1 MDINQFNNYNTLYE
15 GRARDMQI
23 LNIFNKI
30 LEGQG
35 IDTITGKTL
44 KYTTGNIYT
53 IRDIYN
59 TTYTYN
65 TIQNKYYITLEDGTV
80 IEYNSLNAF
89 IFSAKWLNN

>member
-1 MDINQFNNYNTLYE
+1 
-15 GRARDMQI
+15 MQT

-44 KYTTGNIYT
+44 KYTTGNIY
-53 IRDIYN
+53 IIEDIYN
-59 TTYTYN
+59 TTYMYSARR
-65 TIQNKYYITLEDGTV
+65 NKYFIILEDGTTL
-80 IEYNSLNAF
+80 EYNTLNAF

>member
-1 MDINQFNNYNTLYE
+1 
-15 GRARDMQI
+15 MQV

-35 IDTITGKTL
+35 IDTITGKVL
-44 KYTTGNIYT
+44 EYTTGNIYT

-65 TIQNKYYITLEDGTV
+65 AIQNKYYIILEDGTP
-80 IEYNSLNAF
+80 IEYDNLNAF

>member
-1 MDINQFNNYNTLYE
+1 
-15 GRARDMQI
+15 MQV

-35 IDTITGKTL
+35 IDTITGKVL
-44 KYTTGNIYT
+44 EYTTWNIYT

-65 TIQNKYYITLEDGTV
+65 AIQNKYYIILEDGTP

>member
-1 MDINQFNNYNTLYE
+1 
-15 GRARDMQI
+15 MQI

-35 IDTITGKTL
+35 IDTITGKVL
-44 KYTTGNIYT
+44 EYTTGNIYT

-65 TIQNKYYITLEDGTV
+65 TIQNKYYIVLEDGTAL
-80 IEYNSLNAF
+80 EYNRLNTF
-89 IFSAKWLNN
+89 IFNAKWLNN

>member
-1 MDINQFNNYNTLYE
+1 
-15 GRARDMQI
+15 MQI

-35 IDTITGKTL
+35 IDTITGKVL
-44 KYTTGNIYT
+44 KYATGNIYT
-53 IRDIYN
+53 IEDIYN

-65 TIQNKYYITLEDGTV
+65 AIQNKYYIVLEDGTAL
-80 IEYNSLNAF
+80 EYNRLDTF

>member
-1 MDINQFNNYNTLYE
+1 
-15 GRARDMQI
+15 MQT

-44 KYTTGNIYT
+44 KYATGNIYT
-53 IRDIYN
+53 IEDIYN

-65 TIQNKYYITLEDGTV
+65 AIQNRYYIVLEDGTSL
-80 IEYNSLNAF
+80 EYNRLDTF

>member
-1 MDINQFNNYNTLYE
+1 
-15 GRARDMQI
+15 MQI

-35 IDTITGKTL
+35 IDTITGKVL
-44 KYTTGNIYT
+44 EYTTGNIYT
-53 IRDIYN
+53 IEDIYN
-59 TTYTYN
+59 TKYIYN
-65 TIQNKYYITLEDGTV
+65 AIQNKYYIVLGDGTP